1 MMNTDNSA
9 AQPLSTWTRILIMG
23 QAALRQGVVSADA
36 LLTTLGAL
44 SPVDLSACAPERF
57 WVERGLM
64 SAEQCERLLRDC
76 FPDEDFQTIGQDA
89 TMVFMR
95 DATQS
100 GPSAR
105 LQRSP
110 NVTGEAARVAP
121 AAEEDD
127 SLSDFPTQQRAVDAS
142 RRTGQNAS
150 AQDPWLA
157 YLVERA
163 QSMTQTPSGAWPAAL
178 SNRYDL
184 QEEVGR
190 GGSGRVFRVQD
201 RALRRVV
208 AMKVLRAPGEGEARA
223 GRIERFLQEAR
234 ATGRLEHPNIIPI
247 YDVGALPTGEVYY
260 TMKFVQRH
268 SLREVIRQLFADD
281 EQMRREYSLTALL
294 QVFLPVCQ
302 AVHYAH
308 AQGIVHRDLKPDNIM
323 LGGYG
328 EVLVTDWGL
337 ARLLDQPP
345 EELGQA
351 DQGPQTLGTPAY
363 MSPEQAMGQLDQV
376 DELSDIYSLG
386 AILYE
391 LLTLLPPFEGPS
403 AQAVIEAVA
412 HAPLVA
418 PRRRAPGRHIPED
431 LEALCLKA
439 MSTDRRKRFTSAKA
453 LNDAVLRYLDGVQ
466 AREAERKIYLGRSS
480 TREYFACL
488 AEMQRMDEEV
498 HRLRARLNDWQPVVV
513 KKPLWMLEDNIQRTR
528 TRMGRAY
535 SDAVRAFT
543 QALAFDRNADD
554 AHQGLVQLYW
564 SRFEIAEGEGAV
576 ADQVHYE
583 ALIRQLDTGG
593 HFTRLLEGD
602 GAFTLITDP
611 PGAVVTLYRLREFN
625 RVLTPSEPMRCGP
638 SPVHIE
644 RLPMGSY
651 VALIEAPGFSGAR
664 YPICIKRGL
673 HWQGSVRLPRA
684 LPDGFVFVPAG
695 EFIAGGDPF
704 VQDAGPARPLYV
716 EDFLIARFPVTFR
729 DYLTFLDDVQAR
741 DPEQALRRSPSARGK
756 DGELAILNGDHWEPR
771 FDILIEGEARKR
783 YPSGDGHEWNLP
795 ILCISVDDALAFI
808 QWRSERDGL
817 RYRLP
822 HEWEWEKAG
831 RGVDARVFPWG
842 NTFDATFCKMS
853 TSRPE
858 TSQPEPV
865 GAFPADESLYGVRD
879 LAGSAQEWCR
889 DDRWRPQ
896 TPPAVQHPGAL
907 PGEHPPASCAV
918 RGGSWVHLRVGSHL
932 ANRNETISIGR
943 SNSLGFRLALDLDAD
958 GNPQRR

>member
-1 MMNTDNSA
+1 MHTDNRA
-9 AQPLSTWTRILIMG
+9 AQPLSPWTRTLTIG
-23 QAALRQGVVSADA
+23 QAALQRG
-36 LLTTLGAL
+36 L
-44 SPVDLSACAPERF
+44 LSAEALFATLSAADPARLGDQAPERF
-57 WVERGLM
+57 WVERGLL
-64 SAEQCERLLRDC
+64 SAAQCEVLLREC

-100 GPSAR
+100 GPRQRVGASAGA
-105 LQRSP
+105 
-110 NVTGEAARVAP
+110 TGENPKALASDG
-121 AAEEDD
+121 EDAD
-127 SLSDFPTQQRAVDAS
+127 SLSDFPTHHRAADQG
-142 RRTGQNAS
+142 RRTNSLA
-150 AQDPWLA
+150 AQDPWLS

-163 QSMTQTPSGAWPAAL
+163 EHTPQTPSGAWPSAL
-178 SNRYDL
+178 SDRYTL

-190 GGSGRVFRVQD
+190 GGSGRVFRVFD
-201 RALRRVV
+201 RALQRVV
-208 AMKVLRAPGEGEARA
+208 AMKVLRAGDDDGRA

-247 YDVGALPTGEVYY
+247 YDVGALPSGEVYY

-268 SLREVIRQLFADD
+268 SLREVIRQLFVDD
-281 EQMRREYSLTALL
+281 EQMRREYNLTALL

-302 AVHYAH
+302 AIHYAH

-323 LGGYG
+323 LGSYG

-337 ARLLDQPP
+337 ARLLEQPA
-345 EELGQA
+345 EELIVAG
-351 DQGPQTLGTPAY
+351 QGPQTLGTPAY
-363 MSPEQAMGQLDQV
+363 MSPEQAMGLLQQV

-391 LLTLLPPFEGPS
+391 LLTLYPPFEGPS

-412 HAPLVA
+412 HEALVP

-439 MSTDRRKRFTSAKA
+439 MHRDRRHRFTSAKA

-480 TREYFACL
+480 AREYFACL
-488 AEMQRMDEEV
+488 AEMQRMSTDA
-498 HRLRARLNDWQPVVV
+498 HSLRGRLEDWQPVAV

-554 AHQGLVQLYW
+554 ALQGLIQLYW
-564 SRFEIAEGEGAV
+564 SRFEIAERDGAV

-583 ALIRQLDTGG
+583 SLIRQLDASDQY
-593 HFTRLLEGD
+593 TRLLEGD
-602 GAFTLITDP
+602 GALTLVTDP
-611 PGAVVTLYRLREFN
+611 PGAEVTLYRLREFN
-625 RVLTPSEPMRCGP
+625 RVLVPSEPTRCGA
-638 SPVHIE
+638 SPIHIE

-651 VALIEAPGFSGAR
+651 VAVIEAPGYSAAR
-664 YPICIKRGL
+664 YPLCIKRGL
-673 HWQGSVRLPRA
+673 HWQGSVRLPRH

-695 EFIAGGDPF
+695 EFIAGGDPAIP
-704 VQDAGPARPLYV
+704 DAGPARAVYV
-716 EDFLIARFPVTFR
+716 DDFLIARFPVTFR
-729 DYLTFLDDVQAR
+729 DYLAFLDDLQAH
-741 DPEQALRRSPSARGK
+741 DPAQAQRRAPAARGK
-756 DGELAILNGDHWEPR
+756 DGELAQLNGDRWEPR
-771 FDILIEGEARKR
+771 FEILIEGEARKR
-783 YPSGDGHEWNLP
+783 YPAGDGHEWSLP

-808 QWRSERDGL
+808 AWRSARDGL

-831 RGVDARVFPWG
+831 RGVDARPFPWG

-853 TSRPE
+853 ASRPE
-858 TSQPEPV
+858 TSQPEPI
-865 GAFPADESLYGVRD
+865 GAFPSDESVYGVRD

-889 DDRWRPQ
+889 DDRWLYPHPS
-896 TPPAVQHPGAL
+896 TPQHPGAL
-907 PGEHPPASCAV
+907 SGEHPPESCII

-958 GNPQRR
+958 GLPMRR